1 MDGYTYS
8 NDVLLLITVTLLPV
22 VGCGNFVAKLVGVT
36 YSNTFTPYEH
46 TDVVA
51 DEVVLA
57 LNAVLTVY
65 NAFEMFIDDV
75 AALVRNE
82 PVDAFIALMDPVKYS
97 KLQSSSSYVNGAP
110 LVERNVKLGMYF
122 VYV

>member
-1 MDGYTYS
+1 M
-8 NDVLLLITVTLLPV
+8 
-22 VGCGNFVAKLVGVT
+22 VAKLVGVT

-51 DEVVLA
+51 DEVILA

-65 NAFEMFIDDV
+65 NAFEIFIDDV

-82 PVDAFIALMDPVKYS
+82 PVDAFIALIEPVKYS
-97 KLQSSSSYVNGAP
+97 KLPSSSSYVNGAP
-110 LVERNVKLGMYF
+110 LVERSVKLGMYF